1 MSFENLKITDS
12 DIAAYGVQS
21 RPNKLTGSALQNKQA
36 FDALIAEVVKARF
49 NALIDA
55 LRSITAAAQIGTDV
69 AGLASTNVED
79 ALSEIKV
86 IADRAVAAQ
95 LTPGI
100 VETEHLRSGAVTAEK
115 LGGDILPEHVGIKC
129 GTDIPTAG
137 DISPGQ
143 IWLQY
148 TEEE

>member
-1 MSFENLKITDS
+1 MSFTDQKITDGE
-12 DIAAYGVQS
+12 IAAHGVQS

-55 LRSITAAAQIGTDV
+55 LRSITAAAQIGADV

-79 ALSEIKV
+79 ALAEIKA

-129 GTDIPTAG
+129 GTAVPTTEDIA
-137 DISPGQ
+137 PGQ